1 MLALKG
7 RSWRRSSAVTDGR
20 RDRGTPPPE
29 AFRPSASRG
38 AVVSRSEAAGR
49 SLPMNEDVDSE
60 PERSAE
66 GASAAAP
73 RTAAELYDVLAD
85 HLAAHD
91 KPAFV
96 RTAVEAVSSGAVGI
110 AQLYREVLTP
120 LLVDAGSSWQRG
132 HLAIWEEHL
141 ASAMVRCVVEIV
153 YPGVLKAKAA
163 VAPAGRS
170 VLLASPPEEGHDL
183 GLRMVSDRFDMAGW
197 TTYFLGADTPLDQ
210 VADAAR
216 RLGVDALVLS
226 SSTHYHRVALRRH
239 VDYLKERLPGVDVW
253 VGGPAFALNT
263 DGWTTHELLDLEA
276 LLGASPAPGEEG

>member
-1 MLALKG
+1 MG
-7 RSWRRSSAVTDGR
+7 G
-20 RDRGTPPPE
+20 E
-29 AFRPSASRG
+29 
-38 AVVSRSEAAGR
+38 
-49 SLPMNEDVDSE
+49 VDSGQGQG
-60 PERSAE
+60 AE

-73 RTAAELYDVLAD
+73 STAAELYDVLAL

-120 LLVDAGSSWQRG
+120 LLVQAGSAWQRG
-132 HLAIWEEHL
+132 RLTVWEEHM
-141 ASAMVRCVVEIV
+141 ASAMVRSVVEIV
-153 YPGVLKAKAA
+153 YPGVLKAKAS
-163 VAPAGRS
+163 VPPAGRS

-197 TTYFLGADTPLDQ
+197 TTYFLGADTPVDD

-216 RLGVDALVLS
+216 RLGVDVLVLS

-239 VDYLKERLPGVDVW
+239 VDHLKEQLPGVDVW
-253 VGGPAFALNT
+253 VGGPAFALNSA
-263 DGWTTHELLDLEA
+263 GWAATELLDLEA
-276 LLGASPAPGEEG
+276 LLGERPTPGGGEG

>member
-1 MLALKG
+1 
-7 RSWRRSSAVTDGR
+7 
-20 RDRGTPPPE
+20 
-29 AFRPSASRG
+29 
-38 AVVSRSEAAGR
+38 
-49 SLPMNEDVDSE
+49 MNGDVDSG

-66 GASAAAP
+66 GAGAAAP
-73 RTAAELYDVLAD
+73 STAAELYDVLAV

-96 RTAVEAVSSGAVGI
+96 RAAVEAVSSGAVSI
-110 AQLYREVLTP
+110 PKLYREVLTP
-120 LLVDAGSSWQRG
+120 LLAGAGSAWQRG
-132 HLAIWEEHL
+132 SLAIWEEHL
-141 ASAMVRCVVEIV
+141 ASAMVRSVVEIV

-163 VAPAGRS
+163 APSAGRS

-197 TTYFLGADTPLDQ
+197 TTYFLGADTPVAD

-239 VDYLKERLPGVDVW
+239 VDFLHEALPGVDVW
-253 VGGPAFALNT
+253 VGGPAFALDT
-263 DGWTTHELLDLEA
+263 AGWAATELLDLEA
-276 LLGASPAPGEEG
+276 LLGPGAEPGGGEG

>member
-1 MLALKG
+1 
-7 RSWRRSSAVTDGR
+7 
-20 RDRGTPPPE
+20 
-29 AFRPSASRG
+29 
-38 AVVSRSEAAGR
+38 
-49 SLPMNEDVDSE
+49 MNGDVDNGAE
-60 PERSAE
+60 PGAE

-73 RTAAELYDVLAD
+73 PTAAHLFDVLAV

-120 LLVDAGSSWQRG
+120 LLVQAGSAWQRG
-132 HLAIWEEHL
+132 RFAIWEEHL
-141 ASAMVRCVVEIV
+141 ASAMVRSVVEIV
-153 YPGVLKAKAA
+153 YPGVLKARAA
-163 VAPAGRS
+163 VPPAGRT

-197 TTYFLGADTPLDQ
+197 TTYFLGADTPVAD

-216 RLGVDALVLS
+216 RLGVDAVVLS

-239 VDYLKERLPGVDVW
+239 VDYLKEQLPGVDVW
-253 VGGPAFALNT
+253 VGGPAFALNS
-263 DGWTTHELLDLEA
+263 DGWTPSELLDLEA
-276 LLGASPAPGEEG
+276 LLGARPAPGGGEG